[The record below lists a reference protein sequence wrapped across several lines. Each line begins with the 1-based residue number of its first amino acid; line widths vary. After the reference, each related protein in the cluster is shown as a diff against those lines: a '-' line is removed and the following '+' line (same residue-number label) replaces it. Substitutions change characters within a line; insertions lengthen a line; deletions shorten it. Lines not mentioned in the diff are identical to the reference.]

1 MGVGRAFHVGLSTV
15 EVSLRR
21 RLNKWVR
28 DDWLMASG
36 LVVPALLAP
45 RRLLL
50 LTDGSL
56 LVLREVTPLEQLLHV
71 MLFPLSPAAP
81 PHRQLRRR
89 AETPLC
95 GLRTRRRP
103 RTAPRRPRR
112 HALPRGRR

>member
-1 MGVGRAFHVGLSTV
+1 M

-89 AETPLC
+89 AED
-95 GLRTRRRP
+95 
-103 RTAPRRPRR
+103 
-112 HALPRGRR
+112 LP